1 MHLAKIRSNSQPFRN
16 QMLQRRDGKS
26 RSTLY
31 ANLGPKTVR
40 RLKLNTKRMMRH
52 NNILVAEGLSMK
64 SRKASPRKRA
74 FFLTLI
80 LFLVLI
86 FGFTQQALAE
96 ITIYV
101 DDDTC
106 PATGS
111 GTSVDPYCSIQYAI
125 TQANSGDTVE
135 VRAGTYIETITMK
148 SGVDVV
154 SEGGNTVTIID
165 PTGGIRIVTLDGV
178 SNCTLDGF
186 DLDAST
192 GGATFGDGVI
202 YVNGSTNVAIRN
214 CDIHSLRGAGM
225 HSGAVAGI
233 KLNGQVSVSITDNYI
248 HDNFFG
254 GIATSKFA
262 AGGVSGGPITI
273 KGNTIGNPGSG
284 GLSNGAAGILLEGEG
299 TGIQVT
305 IGGSVAGDG
314 NTISYNGG
322 SFRPKNAGIR
332 LENIDQA
339 SIENNNIFNN
349 TGAGILL
356 LGVTTVSPH
365 IKNNDIYDH
374 DAGAGINIG
383 GASNVTIGDDN
394 LIDDNLAGIAFYV
407 STNSDITGWG
417 ASSQPVTITG
427 NDINRNDKAGIA
439 VIDHVTGT
447 ITIDD
452 NKFDQNKR
460 SGIAFFNA
468 CTAVITDNEIL
479 RHTSNAGIYT
489 GQWSPPYPQGGEGF
503 DRTNGP
509 VNLTI
514 KRNKVYRN
522 RAGMRLDHASGT
534 ISNNLVYNNSRAGI
548 RFSGNSAA
556 APFPGVDPWGIT
568 VIKNN
573 TVVDN
578 GGVLMG
584 ADIGGGIVYDAF
596 YEAAGD
602 FEDPTI
608 GVPPAPL
615 MIRNNISA
623 YNVRAG
629 IRACFTNTVD
639 PEESEERDYNLV
651 YSNNGTGETDCGWP
665 DSINMRCAN
674 KNFGGCGG
682 KWNLPGPPKI
692 LLDGPNNIIGD
703 PLFASIPPGNED
715 YSLLPGSP
723 AEGAG
728 DDNLDMGAYGGT
740 DPITW

>member
-1 MHLAKIRSNSQPFRN
+1 
-16 QMLQRRDGKS
+16 
-26 RSTLY
+26 
-31 ANLGPKTVR
+31 
-40 RLKLNTKRMMRH
+40 
-52 NNILVAEGLSMK
+52 
-64 SRKASPRKRA
+64 
-74 FFLTLI
+74 
-80 LFLVLI
+80 
-86 FGFTQQALAE
+86 
-96 ITIYV
+96 
-101 DDDTC
+101 
-106 PATGS
+106 
-111 GTSVDPYCSIQYAI
+111 
-125 TQANSGDTVE
+125 
-135 VRAGTYIETITMK
+135 
-148 SGVDVV
+148 
-154 SEGGNTVTIID
+154 
-165 PTGGIRIVTLDGV
+165 
-178 SNCTLDGF
+178 
-186 DLDAST
+186 
-192 GGATFGDGVI
+192 
-202 YVNGSTNVAIRN
+202 
-214 CDIHSLRGAGM
+214 
-225 HSGAVAGI
+225 
-233 KLNGQVSVSITDNYI
+233 
-248 HDNFFG
+248 
-254 GIATSKFA
+254 
-262 AGGVSGGPITI
+262 
-273 KGNTIGNPGSG
+273 
-284 GLSNGAAGILLEGEG
+284 
-299 TGIQVT
+299 
-305 IGGSVAGDG
+305 
-314 NTISYNGG
+314 
-322 SFRPKNAGIR
+322 
-332 LENIDQA
+332 
-339 SIENNNIFNN
+339 
-349 TGAGILL
+349 
-356 LGVTTVSPH
+356 VTTVSPH
-365 IKNNDIYDH
+365 IKGNNIYD
-374 DAGAGINIG
+374 GSNAGINIG
-383 GASNVTIGDDN
+383 GASYITIGDNN
-394 LIDDNLAGIAFYV
+394 LIHHNLTGIAFYIANNPV
-407 STNSDITGWG
+407 TIGGTMGDPIPMT

-427 NDINRNDKAGIA
+427 NEINRNDKAGIA
-439 VIDHVTGT
+439 VIDHVTGI

-452 NKFDQNKR
+452 NTFDQNSR

-479 RHTSNAGIYT
+479 KHASNAGIYT

-509 VNLTI
+509 ANLTI

-534 ISNNLVYNNSRAGI
+534 ITNNLVYNNSRAGI

-578 GGVLMG
+578 GGVIMG

-615 MIRNNISA
+615 LIRNNISA

-703 PLFASIPPGNED
+703 PLFASIPPENED